1 MAWCRA
7 YLSAKYLAWPQFPS
21 TILGILVFFSCGKS
35 TSHMCKW
42 MHIYAHLHCILCEYM
57 YKCSFWG
64 RGRGISACQEL
75 KEFNWYCTNGLV
87 PKDARACICTF
98 LAATKQLYEWYFLSV
113 CPSVRLSHLFD
124 YVPIIVSSWNFQ
136 ELSHWTRVRSMQK
149 VKVRGQR
156 SRSQRSRPKFSF
168 PDCNS
173 SLNSHM
179 MMKWYI

>member
-7 YLSAKYLAWPQFPS
+7 YLSAKYLAWPQFTS

-87 PKDARACICTF
+87 PKDARASSMHLYIFRTPFHWWWPISTCSAVVQLKLYFKVQLKIIFFFWWIVVKRYSHVEDTGRPFSWILYFFTF
-98 LAATKQLYEWYFLSV
+98 CYS
-113 CPSVRLSHLFD
+113 
-124 YVPIIVSSWNFQ
+124 
-136 ELSHWTRVRSMQK
+136 
-149 VKVRGQR
+149 
-156 SRSQRSRPKFSF
+156 
-168 PDCNS
+168 
-173 SLNSHM
+173 
-179 MMKWYI
+179 

>member
-1 MAWCRA
+1 MHCWCPGPNCHYFDLLLFSWYTSTLVQVMAWCRA
-7 YLSAKYLAWPQFPS
+7 YLSAKYLAWPQFTS

-64 RGRGISACQEL
+64 RGGGISACQEL

-98 LAATKQLYEWYFLSV
+98 SEQHFIDDDPFQPVQQWL
-113 CPSVRLSHLFD
+113 
-124 YVPIIVSSWNFQ
+124 SWN
-136 ELSHWTRVRSMQK
+136 
-149 VKVRGQR
+149 
-156 SRSQRSRPKFSF
+156 
-168 PDCNS
+168 
-173 SLNSHM
+173 
-179 MMKWYI
+179 YISKYS